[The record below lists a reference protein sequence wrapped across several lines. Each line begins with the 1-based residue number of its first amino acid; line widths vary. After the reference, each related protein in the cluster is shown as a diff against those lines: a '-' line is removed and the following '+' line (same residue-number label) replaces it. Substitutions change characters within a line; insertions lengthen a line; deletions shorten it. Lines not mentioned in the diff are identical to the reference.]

1 MTRPLRIEYPD
12 AVYHITARG
21 NGRQEIFHDEQ
32 DYRKFLDLL
41 GKTVSRFNWACHAFC
56 LMGNHYHLMIETPDA
71 NISKGMHHLNGSF
84 SQAHHKRYDTV
95 GHLFQGR
102 FKAIV
107 VDRESYLL
115 ELARYVVLNPVRA
128 GLVANPEDW
137 PWSSYRAMVGLP
149 CREGWETEEGGAA
162 GKVKKAVAVEAGA
175 ATEAPAAAS
184 SPATSFTPV
193 AAASAAMATA
203 AAGSTVLVGGL
214 GTATAAESEGSAG
227 SGTARTSAGVAP
239 APAALTSMD
248 WLLGQ
253 FGPDLGPDRAAAR
266 QRYRDFVAAGIGRES
281 PWRQLKSQLFL
292 GKETFIENLKLKD
305 VIPEKTAMREITK
318 QQRYANRPPLQE
330 IFGSWLDNTRLDKM
344 RSDNARRDKAGS
356 GKMRRDKR
364 PPDKKRRDEAIFAG
378 NVTYGYDQ
386 KEIADFLGLHYTTV
400 SLAIK
405 RQEARQEAREEAR
418 AQSKSQTQAQTQPNY

>member
-21 NGRQEIFHDEQ
+21 NGRQAIFHDEQ
-32 DYRKFLDLL
+32 DYLKFLDLL

-137 PWSSYRAMVGLP
+137 PWSSYRAMVGFP
-149 CREGWETEEGGAA
+149 CWEGGETEEGGAA
-162 GKVKKAVAVEAGA
+162 GKVRKAIAVEAG
-175 ATEAPAAAS
+175 S
-184 SPATSFTPV
+184 S
-193 AAASAAMATA
+193 
-203 AAGSTVLVGGL
+203 
-214 GTATAAESEGSAG
+214 
-227 SGTARTSAGVAP
+227 
-239 APAALTSMD
+239 PAALTSTD

-253 FGPDLGPDRAAAR
+253 FAPDLGPDRAAAQ

-305 VIPEKTAMREITK
+305 AIPGKTTDLEITK
-318 QQRYANRPPLQE
+318 RQRYANRPPLQE
-330 IFGSWLDNTRLDKM
+330 IFGFWLDNART
-344 RSDNARRDKAGS
+344 DNLRTANAWRDKTGP
-356 GKMRRDKR
+356 GKMRRDKKS
-364 PPDKKRRDEAIFAG
+364 PDKKRRDEAIFAG
-378 NVTYGYDQ
+378 NVKYGYDQ

-405 RQEARQEAREEAR
+405 RQEARQEACQEAREEAR
-418 AQSKSQTQAQTQPNY
+418 EETRAQANSQTQPQTQTNL